1 MAHLASSF
9 SSYSTFLEGADAY
22 WSVDL
27 GAMNNSGITGTAV
40 LAVNTEDD
48 GTRYL
53 NISIAAEGLTPNV
66 QHAQH
71 VHGTFDGTGTPT
83 DARMPDLTDDADK
96 DGFVEV
102 FEGLGAYGDILLP
115 LVNSSGALPT
125 TDANGQL
132 VFIQSYELGDDSNF
146 FSPVTGN
153 DYTADD
159 LMPLEF
165 REIVLHGQNV
175 GSGFGAGTTGEI
187 DGTQD
192 GYVGLL
198 PVAAGEIESTNKAQ
212 AVDMLED
219 QFQIASDTF
228 RLAGGND
235 DLDAGAGNDR
245 IFGGKGTDR
254 LNGGAD
260 DDRLFGGA
268 DNDILRGDSGDDFAK
283 GGAGNDRV
291 EGGDGND
298 RLSGQQGA
306 DTILGGSGN
315 DVIRGNRGSDEL
327 GGNGGADRLFG
338 GAGNDFITG
347 GNGRDIMAGGGGW
360 DEFIYNDMSEGNDV
374 IRDFDD
380 VMDLIN
386 VSALGIGFDDI
397 TVTSAEA
404 DASSMLSFGSTTILL
419 QGITTDMVDAGD
431 FVF

>member
-1 MAHLASSF
+1 
-9 SSYSTFLEGADAY
+9 
-22 WSVDL
+22 
-27 GAMNNSGITGTAV
+27 MNNSGITGTAV

-71 VHGTFDGTGTPT
+71 VHGTFDGDGNPT

-198 PVAAGEIESTNKAQ
+198 PVAAGEIEATNKAQ

-228 RLAGGND
+228 RLLAGND

-245 IFGGKGTDR
+245 IFGGKGSDR

-260 DDRLFGGA
+260 DDRLIGGG
-268 DNDILRGDSGDDFAK
+268 DNDILRGDSGDDIAK

-298 RLSGQQGA
+298 TLSGQKGA
-306 DTILGGSGN
+306 DTILGGTGN
-315 DVIRGNRGSDEL
+315 DVLRGNRGADVLEGH
-327 GGNGGADRLFG
+327 GGSDRLFG

-404 DASSMLSFGSTTILL
+404 DASAMLSFGSTTILL
-419 QGITTDMVDAGD
+419 QGVTTDMVDAGD